1 MYLVSDRGEIA
12 GKKAV
17 LGALAMGFIEIP
29 VGKLVMPLGI
39 LRLLVVH
46 PQIPFA
52 VFGKPMEANV
62 FVFLL
67 GGRLML
73 APRISRVEHKS
84 SFLEEFSGVLISASV
99 KRHGHG
105 DSPVLSR

>member
-46 PQIPFA
+46 PQIPFG

-73 APRISRVEHKS
+73 APRISIVEYKS
-84 SFLEEFSGVLISASV
+84 SFFDKLSGMLIGSSI

-105 DSPVLSR
+105 CSPVLF